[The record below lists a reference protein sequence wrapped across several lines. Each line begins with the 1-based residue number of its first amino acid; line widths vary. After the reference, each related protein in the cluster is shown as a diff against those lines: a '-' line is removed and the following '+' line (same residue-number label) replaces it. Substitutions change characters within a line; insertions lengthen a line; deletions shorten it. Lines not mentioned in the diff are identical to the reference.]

1 MQFLVQFGDVL
12 ALFLVFFGLVFFLFR
27 RFFMWYLA
35 TQTLI
40 DGQERMEAH
49 LELFGERLERFEA
62 RFDDWVLQNATLDLS
77 SAQRLKKVAEE
88 TLNPPLA
95 PADPFESD
103 FRPVNPKVKKEVL
116 RRSSLN
122 LCLYC
127 GESAPKGQRFCTQDH
142 EAKFRQGNQVLPIN
156 LPFEPTDEA

>member
-1 MQFLVQFGDVL
+1 MQFLIQFGDVL
-12 ALFLVFFGLVFFLFR
+12 ALFLVFFALVFFLFR

-35 TQTLI
+35 IQALL

-77 SAQRLKKVAEE
+77 QAQRLKKVAEE
-88 TLNPPLA
+88 TLNPPVKK
-95 PADPFESD
+95 ADPFESD
-103 FRPVNPKVKKEVL
+103 FRPVSPEVKKEVL
-116 RRSSLN
+116 RRSSLD

-127 GESAPKGQRFCTQDH
+127 GESAPQGQRFCSAEH
-142 EAKFRQGNQVLPIN
+142 EEKYRQGNQVLPLN
-156 LPFEPTDEA
+156 LPFRSTDEI